1 MQADRKAFAAYIAK
15 GADVT
20 AEELAE
26 IHGLV
31 ERYGGNRAA
40 QALAK
45 KYTTKALKLIKK
57 LPDHP
62 VKETLTK
69 LTEQLLYRNM

>member
-45 KYTTKALKLIKK
+45 KYTTKALKTDQKIAGPSRKGNAN
-57 LPDHP
+57 
-62 VKETLTK
+62 EI
-69 LTEQLLYRNM
+69 N